1 MKSILIARVSTE
13 EQKDAGNSL
22 PAQMARLTGYAS
34 ARGFEVI
41 KKCEYD
47 ESAYKEKRD
56 EFDSIIE
63 YIEAYIRKND
73 EVVAVC
79 FDKVDRMTRN
89 ATDSRNGQLRRL
101 AESKKIELHFAND
114 NLIIYGQMNATQK
127 AQFGMMIV
135 FAEYYSSAVSDSVK
149 RAQEKMLR
157 DGRYPCKAP
166 YGYVNTTYESGN
178 KDIVPD
184 PFQSEMVRSIY
195 ELYATDTYSME
206 TIRKKISEKYSVK
219 LSLGHV
225 HKILGNE
232 FYVGYFVYNGV
243 RCSHR
248 YEQILDR
255 ALWDRVQE
263 IRKGT
268 HKKYAKYAGK
278 PAYYRTLIKCATCGY
293 TMTPDKQ
300 KGHMYYFCG
309 NKNHKGKKRY
319 VPEHVI
325 TAQIAENLKGL
336 QMPED
341 KRQKVLDALKVAH
354 KARTHQSDTHFEE
367 LQRREASLRT
377 QLDRLIEYG
386 LDGSITKDEFT
397 KLKDKKRFELNEVH
411 IRLANINKVDVTY
424 VDSIA
429 AILELTSRASDLFI
443 RSNMDERR
451 RFLKLI
457 YSNLALDGRVVR
469 YNYLK
474 PFEILAKYAS
484 HSSVLPL
491 VNAFKNR
498 EIEFGFSLQNIQTV
512 FETFN
517 IRLLTP
523 LANP

>member
-13 EQKDAGNSL
+13 EQKEAGNSL
-22 PAQMARLTGYAS
+22 EAQMMRLQKY
-34 ARGFEVI
+34 
-41 KKCEYD
+41 CEYKQYEVLREYSFD
-47 ESAYKEKRD
+47 ESAYKTSRESFDQIIDYILAQTEK
-56 EFDSIIE
+56 I
-63 YIEAYIRKND
+63 
-73 EVVAVC
+73 AVC
-79 FDKVDRMTRN
+79 FDKVDRFSRDIFDKRIPLLYER
-89 ATDSRNGQLRRL
+89 ALTD
-101 AESKKIELHFAND
+101 EIELHFVSD
-114 NLIIYGQMNATQK
+114 GQIINSQLSATQK
-127 AQFGMMIV
+127 FQFSMSLGL
-135 FAEYYSSAVSDSVK
+135 AKYYSDAISDNVK

-166 YGYVNTTYESGN
+166 YGYANKTYESGN
-178 KDIVPD
+178 KDIVPE
-184 PFQSEMVRSIY
+184 PFQSGVVRSIY
-195 ELYATDTYSME
+195 ELYATDAYSME
-206 TIRKKISEKYSVK
+206 TIRHKMREKYSVK

-225 HKILGNE
+225 HKMLGNE

-243 RCSHR
+243 RCGHK

-309 NKNHKGKKRY
+309 NKNHKGKKSY

-325 TAQIAENLKGL
+325 TAQIAENLTGL

-354 KARTHQSDTHFEE
+354 KARTYQSDIHFEE
-367 LQRREASLRT
+367 LQKREVSLRT
-377 QLDRLIEYG
+377 QLERLIEYG

-397 KLKDKKRFELNEVH
+397 KLKDKKRFELNEVQVK
-411 IRLANINKVDVTY
+411 LAGISKVDNTY
-424 VDSIA
+424 LDSIT
-429 AILELTSRASDLFI
+429 AILELTSRASDLFV

-457 YSNLALDGRVVR
+457 YSNLSLDGRVVR

-484 HSSVLPL
+484 HSSMLPGEDSNL
-491 VNAFKNR
+491 
-498 EIEFGFSLQNIQTV
+498 E
-512 FETFN
+512 
-517 IRLLTP
+517 P
-523 LANP
+523 